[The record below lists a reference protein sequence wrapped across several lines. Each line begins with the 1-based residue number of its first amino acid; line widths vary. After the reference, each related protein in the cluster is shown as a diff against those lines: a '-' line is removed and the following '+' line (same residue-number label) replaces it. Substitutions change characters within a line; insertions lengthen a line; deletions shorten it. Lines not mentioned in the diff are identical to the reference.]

1 MLKNAVD
8 IENYCKVSRIVRSEH
23 LDNHP
28 LDLRLDSIAP
38 SRHGEVSHTLRI
50 CSARGSLAG
59 MDFQVPFRRL

>member
-8 IENYCKVSRIVRSEH
+8 IENYCKVSQIVRSEH
-23 LDNHP
+23 NP

-50 CSARGSLAG
+50 CSARESLAG